1 MTVIEALRRAHLHFL
16 FLRRSAALV
25 AFIRLI
31 KQEIRGQLLVL
42 VTGKVRLNHEIPF
55 ET

>member
-1 MTVIEALRRAHLHFL
+1 MTVIEALLRVHSL

-31 KQEIRGQLLVL
+31 KQEIRGQLLIL
-42 VTGKVRLNHEIPF
+42 VTGKVRLNHKISF
-55 ET
+55 KT